1 MHEQAKKNHVIWL
14 LLKVNNLL
22 DVDYNRNNRKRRI
35 VLSTA
40 NLGMSGTS
48 HPSKNVP

>member
-22 DVDYNRNNRKRRI
+22 DVDYNSNI
-35 VLSTA
+35 I
-40 NLGMSGTS
+40 
-48 HPSKNVP
+48 